1 MRYSALCNSSLL
13 SAKGLIRWCVFFLV
27 ISGIFVV
34 YDGLSASTMVP
45 PQEYGRVV
53 IRNYSTHAGFAPVVF
68 NHWLHRA
75 RFTCRLC
82 HVDIGF
88 AMEAGGT
95 KITAE
100 TNEKGFYC
108 GSCHNGKYDFD
119 DKKVFAAC
127 STKPEDLRDRR
138 CDRCHS
144 FGKNVKSE
152 YDFATFTK
160 DLPKKGL
167 GNGID
172 WETAEEKGLIHLVDF
187 LPGISEKRKKLKP
200 QEDFVIK
207 AQGTWISADIVFSH
221 KKHARWNGC
230 EVCHPEIFPSV
241 KKGEAKFTMLDIAR
255 GEYCGLCHLNV
266 AFPVADCQ
274 RCHTKPVR

>member
-1 MRYSALCNSSLL
+1 
-13 SAKGLIRWCVFFLV
+13 
-27 ISGIFVV
+27 
-34 YDGLSASTMVP
+34 
-45 PQEYGRVV
+45 
-53 IRNYSTHAGFAPVVF
+53 VVF

-95 KITAE
+95 RIKAE

-108 GSCHNGKYDFD
+108 GSCHNGTFVFE
-119 DKKVFAAC
+119 DKKVFATC
-127 STKPEDLRDRR
+127 STKSEDVKDQR

-144 FGKNVKSE
+144 FDKKVKKE
-152 YDFATFTK
+152 YDFATFTER
-160 DLPKKGL
+160 LPKKGL

-172 WETAEEKGLIHLVDF
+172 WEAAEEEGRIHLIDF
-187 LPGISEKRKKLKP
+187 LKGISVKRKAIKP
-200 QEDFVIK
+200 QEDFIIK
-207 AQGTWISADIVFSH
+207 ARGQWISADIIFSH
-221 KKHARWNGC
+221 KKHAKWNGC

-241 KKGEAKFTMLDIAR
+241 KRGDVKYTMFEIAR

-266 AFPVADCQ
+266 AFPIAECQ
-274 RCHTKPVR
+274 RCHVKQFH